1 MKDKTPS
8 ARGLSVLWW
17 SIPIPSGS
25 GLDISTVSAS
35 GFHLNVYRGR
45 SLECSDITS
54 PFKFNF
60 LGKRF
65 SLCRKKRENGSVTF
79 PLFFS
84 FSRQDE
90 KSSACCEADTPVM
103 EIYFSYS
110 QSLCFGDCRSICSGL
125 NTLWG
130 FREELWTSKA

>member
-1 MKDKTPS
+1 MFI
-8 ARGLSVLWW
+8 GE
-17 SIPIPSGS
+17 G
-25 GLDISTVSAS
+25 
-35 GFHLNVYRGR
+35 HLNVVISHRLS
-45 SLECSDITS
+45 SLISWGNVS
-54 PFKFNF
+54 PYA
-60 LGKRF
+60 G
-65 SLCRKKRENGSVTF
+65 KKRENGSVTF

-125 NTLWG
+125 NTL
-130 FREELWTSKA
+130 

>member
-65 SLCRKKRENGSVTF
+65 SLCRKKKRKWVSHISSIL
-79 PLFFS
+79 LFFS
-84 FSRQDE
+84 AGWKVISLLWSRHI
-90 KSSACCEADTPVM
+90 SNGNIFLIFTIFV
-103 EIYFSYS
+103 FWRL
-110 QSLCFGDCRSICSGL
+110 SLYMFWVKY
-125 NTLWG
+125 TL
-130 FREELWTSKA
+130 RV